1 MDNFCFAYEL
11 STGYKQNYPQKHFT
25 NVDKLCIIKNV
36 DNPKPGKRVKNIIL
50 DYKGVQKHEEYL

>member
-1 MDNFCFAYEL
+1 MYNFDL
-11 STGYKQNYPQKHFT
+11 STSYTQNYPQKHFT

-50 DYKGVQKHEEYL
+50 DYKGVQEHEEYL